1 MSNRTISIFLL
12 FILGL
17 YSAKCVLGVDLAGS
31 FSTSTFACLKNAGNT
46 FAIVRAFHSYGS
58 IDTTATASLT
68 NAKSV
73 GLSTDIYMFPCRG
86 KSASAQVDEMMSG
99 ISSNLYGMVWIDI

>member
-1 MSNRTISIFLL
+1 MRKVTSVLFL
-12 FILGL
+12 FIIGL
-17 YSAKCVLGVDLAGS
+17 YSANCVFGIDLAGS
-31 FSTSTFACLKNAGNT
+31 FTTSTFTCLKNAGNT

-68 NAKSV
+68 NAKSA

-86 KSASAQVDEMMSG
+86 KSATAQVD
-99 ISSNLYGMVWIDI
+99 